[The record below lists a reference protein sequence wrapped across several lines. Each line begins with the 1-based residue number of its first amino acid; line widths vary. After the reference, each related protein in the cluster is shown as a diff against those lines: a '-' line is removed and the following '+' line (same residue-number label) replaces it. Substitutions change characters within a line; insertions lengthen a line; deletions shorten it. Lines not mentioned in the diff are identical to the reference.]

1 MASSAALAVR
11 PRCCSLSRRAGLRQ
25 PAAAELDQRR
35 HEREM
40 QPGIFSP
47 DFTTGVS
54 RLGDI
59 WIGKRRVSSDTRR
72 SGNANEA
79 CLTVMRED

>member
-25 PAAAELDQRR
+25 PAAELDQRR

-40 QPGIFSP
+40 QPGFFSR
-47 DFTTGVS
+47 FTTGVS